1 MSSEARTLAAADAL
15 AIAIA
20 TGVAFVFR
28 ATVREFDSLGPGHL
42 ASLIFPALPFTIG
55 IGLLALWSAGLYGS
69 RAARARGGALAVASA
84 LGWAAAALVFIGVS
98 WDRGPE
104 APFVVTVVGYLAA
117 VALVL
122 AGRHLLEARA
132 PTAVPR

>member
-1 MSSEARTLAAADAL
+1 MSGKIRTLVAADAL

-28 ATVREFDSLGPGHL
+28 AVVRQFDSLGPGHL
-42 ASLIFPALPFTIG
+42 ASLIFPALPFAIA

-69 RAARARGGALAVASA
+69 RATQGRDGALAVASA
-84 LGWAAAALVFIGVS
+84 LGWAAAALVFIGVF
-98 WDRGPE
+98 WVKGPE
-104 APFVVTVVGYLAA
+104 APFVVTVVGYSAA

-122 AGRHLLEARA
+122 AGRHILEARA
-132 PTAVPR
+132 PRAVPS